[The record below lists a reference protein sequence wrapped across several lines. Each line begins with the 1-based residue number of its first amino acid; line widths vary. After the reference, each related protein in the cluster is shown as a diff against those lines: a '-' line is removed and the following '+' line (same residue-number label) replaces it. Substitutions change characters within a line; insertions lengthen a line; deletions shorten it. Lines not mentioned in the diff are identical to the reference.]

1 MLTLCQRDQWRIDDL
16 DFGGRPRALPSEHEE
31 RVVQLFTDMA
41 GIEELAA
48 ALFREQ
54 EQRVADATLKAIFR
68 SFVEDELRHSV
79 VAQRLANFYD
89 VHRYRRNAALVAFA
103 PCFVQVVRDVADDV
117 PNTYITAGELLLD
130 VALLRTLND
139 DVADDMSQWIGS
151 SNAVLVPWS
160 GKSSSAPEP
169 GR

>member
-1 MLTLCQRDQWRIDDL
+1 
-16 DFGGRPRALPSEHEE
+16 
-31 RVVQLFTDMA
+31 MA

-68 SFVEDELRHSV
+68 SFVEDELRHST

-89 VHRYRRNAALVAFA
+89 VHRYRCYRRNAALVAFA
-103 PCFVQVVRDVADDV
+103 PCFVQVVRDVADD
-117 PNTYITAGELLLD
+117 
-130 VALLRTLND
+130 
-139 DVADDMSQWIGS
+139 MSQRIGS

-160 GKSSSAPEP
+160 WKSSSAPEIESATAAEILHQTVADLCAHALVTA
-169 GR
+169 RHSVVMRRRLVIA

>member
-1 MLTLCQRDQWRIDDL
+1 MV
-16 DFGGRPRALPSEHEE
+16 H
-31 RVVQLFTDMA
+31 LFTDMA

-54 EQRVADATLKAIFR
+54 EQRVADATLKTIFR
-68 SFVEDELRHSV
+68 SFVEDELRHSA

-103 PCFVQVVRDVADDV
+103 PCFVQVVRDVADD
-117 PNTYITAGELLLD
+117 
-130 VALLRTLND
+130 
-139 DVADDMSQWIGS
+139 MSQRIGS

-160 GKSSSAPEP
+160 GKSSSAPELESATAAEILHQTVADLCAHALVTA
-169 GR
+169 RHSVVMRRRLVIA